1 MARRNGVKPNS
12 APSGQRRAAAEIR
25 RYKALELYKGGAT
38 EPQIAEALGVDKA
51 LVHRDIKRVLNDLA
65 ERHVGVAEQV
75 RGLQMERYTTLLSRW
90 WPGALNGDE
99 ASTKMVLSILHRIS
113 EINGVIPDRP
123 LITIDQRSIN
133 LTQGEIT
140 FSSEAASGNELS
152 DGDIQATDA
161 VPETGSGDILD

>member
-1 MARRNGVKPNS
+1 MKRNGIKPNS
-12 APSGQRRAAAEIR
+12 APTGQRRAVAETR
-25 RYKALELYKGGAT
+25 RYKMLELYKGGAT
-38 EPQIAEALGVDKA
+38 ETQIAEALGVDKA
-51 LVHRDIKRVLNDLA
+51 LVHRGIKRVLSDLA
-65 ERHVGVAEQV
+65 EKHAGVADQV

-90 WPGALNGDE
+90 WPGALAGDE

-140 FSSEAASGNELS
+140 FSIEAASGNEIT
-152 DGDIQATDA
+152 DGDLQKTD
-161 VPETGSGDILD
+161 VISETRGGDILN